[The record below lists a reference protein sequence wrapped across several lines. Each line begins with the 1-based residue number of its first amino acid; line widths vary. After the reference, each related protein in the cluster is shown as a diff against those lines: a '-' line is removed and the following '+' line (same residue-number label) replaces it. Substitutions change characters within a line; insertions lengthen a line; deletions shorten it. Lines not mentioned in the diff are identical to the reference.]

1 MAASEG
7 VEEVQGENELRIGH
21 RSRRDGAAGAMLLT
35 QIAKGDEE
43 ALKKFYDIYFE
54 PLYRFVFYRVWRD
67 HQHAEEVVQDT
78 FMAVLENAGKYS
90 QARGTIESW
99 LVTLSR
105 NFIRSNNTLMRRPR
119 EHESSWD
126 AMEEDLE
133 NLFLDMRQ
141 GNIPDS
147 QLESDHLRTLIGEV
161 MATIPQE
168 CSTIL
173 EMKYKA
179 NLTIR
184 EIAKAI
190 HKTEKAVES
199 QLTRARSIFREAFKA
214 LSSAPAAELGF

>member
-1 MAASEG
+1 MTEIETIEG
-7 VEEVQGENELRIGH
+7 ARVWFELPTWL
-21 RSRRDGAAGAMLLT
+21 RSRRDGVRGAELLAR
-35 QIAKGDEE
+35 IAKGDED
-43 ALKKFYDIYFE
+43 ALKEFYDIYFE
-54 PLYRFVFYRVWRD
+54 PLYRFIFYRVWRD

-90 QARGTIESW
+90 SSRGTIESW

-119 EHESSWD
+119 EHESSWE
-126 AMEEDLE
+126 ALEEDLE
-133 NLFLDMRQ
+133 NLLLDMRQ

-147 QLESDHLRTLIGEV
+147 LLESDYLRALIGEV
-161 MATIPQE
+161 MAAIPKD

-179 NLTIR
+179 NLTVR

-199 QLTRARSIFREAFKA
+199 QLTRARSVFREAFNA
-214 LSSAPAAELGF
+214 LSSVPAADLGF